1 VGVTAAVVTAVAA
14 TASAAVAV
22 ANYEAAKDAA
32 AAQRDLVNQQQAALK
47 AQQQEQAAEAARMA
61 GTGSQ
66 FGFNDESHRVMLT
79 GFGFG
84 TAPSGSPNS
93 GRAQITGMG

>member
-1 VGVTAAVVTAVAA
+1 MGVTAAVVVGVTAAASTAA
-14 TASAAVAV
+14 TV

-32 AAQRDLVNQQQAALK
+32 GAQRDLANQQRDELK
-47 AQQQEQAAEAARMA
+47 AQDAAAAAEAARMA

-66 FGFNDESHRVMLT
+66 FGFSDESHRVMLT

-84 TAPSGSPNS
+84 TAPGGSPNS
-93 GRAQITGMG
+93 GRAQIVGMG